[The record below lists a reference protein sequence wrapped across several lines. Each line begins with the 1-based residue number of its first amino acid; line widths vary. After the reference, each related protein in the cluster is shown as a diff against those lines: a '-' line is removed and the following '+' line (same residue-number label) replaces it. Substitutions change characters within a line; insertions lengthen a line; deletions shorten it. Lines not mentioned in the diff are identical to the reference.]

1 MCHKT
6 VNSIMTD
13 KFTILFYLW
22 NNRLNRHGKAPIMV
36 RISYRGKRKQFSSGH
51 SIEPHRWISGEATI
65 PELDADNDYIHSN
78 LLLIQ
83 DKLNRTYLQ
92 LQLEGHDFS
101 VEDIYTR
108 FQRKDIQEDYSLLWL
123 FEQYNQRTK
132 KLVGIEIKQVTYEKF
147 VQAAN
152 HLRRFIPF
160 KYGKKDYP
168 LKELKREFLEEFDYY
183 LKTELYFRQNSINK
197 LIQRTRKAVD
207 FALIQGY
214 IHRNPFLGF
223 RPKSYSKEVV
233 FLPEKELT
241 LLREYP
247 FADDRLALI
256 RDFFVFC
263 SYTGLAYH
271 EMSELRYEH
280 IQKGFDGKEWIMMKR
295 EKTGKP
301 ISIPLLP
308 IASEII
314 ERYRD
319 ERRGYVLPHY
329 CNQVINRYLKEI
341 ASIVGIRKNLTHHIA
356 RKTFA
361 STVLLYNDVPMEIVS
376 KLLGHASVKTT
387 EQYYSKVVQSKVS
400 QVMADLG
407 NKLSKK
413 R

>member
-1 MCHKT
+1 
-6 VNSIMTD
+6 MTD

-22 NNRLNRHGKAPIMV
+22 ISRLNRQGKAPVMA
-36 RISYRGKRKQFSSGH
+36 RLTYRNKVKQFSTGFNT
-51 SIEPHRWISGEATI
+51 EP
-65 PELDADNDYIHSN
+65 DNWDEIVQHTTCNEHINAN
-78 LLLIQ
+78 LLLLQ

-92 LQLEGHDFS
+92 LQLEGNDFS

-123 FEQYNQRTK
+123 FEQYNGRIK
-132 KLVGIEIKQVTYEKF
+132 KLVDIEIKQVTYEKF

-152 HLRRFIPF
+152 HIRRFILF
-160 KYGKKDYP
+160 KYSRKDYP

-183 LKTELYFRQNSINK
+183 LKTELHFRQNSINK
-197 LIQRTRKAVD
+197 LIQRTRKVVD

-223 RPKSYSKEVV
+223 RPKSYTKEVI
-233 FLPEKELT
+233 FLSEEELT
-241 LLREYP
+241 KLREYP
-247 FADDRLALI
+247 FADNRLALI

-280 IQKGFDGKEWIMMKR
+280 LQKGFDGKEWIMMKR

-301 ISIPLLP
+301 IAIPLLP
-308 IASEII
+308 IASGII

-319 ERRGYVLPHY
+319 EKRGYVLPHY

-341 ASIVGIRKNLTHHIA
+341 ASIVGIRNPHPPYSPENL
-356 RKTFA
+356 RKYCP
-361 STVLLYNDVPMEIVS
+361 SL
-376 KLLGHASVKTT
+376 
-387 EQYYSKVVQSKVS
+387 Q
-400 QVMADLG
+400 
-407 NKLSKK
+407 
-413 R
+413 

>member
-1 MCHKT
+1 
-6 VNSIMTD
+6 MTD
-13 KFTILFYLW
+13 KFTILFYPW
-22 NNRLNRHGKAPIMV
+22 ISRLNRQGKAPVMV
-36 RISYRGKRKQFSSGH
+36 RISYRGERKQFSSGY
-51 SIEPHRWISGEATI
+51 SIEPRFWISKESSI
-65 PELDADNDYIHSN
+65 PELSPGNEYIHSN
-78 LLLIQ
+78 LLLLQ

-92 LQLEGHDFS
+92 LQLEGNDFS

-108 FQRKDIQEDYSLLWL
+108 FQRKDIRQDHTILDL
-123 FEQYNQRTK
+123 FEEYNNRIK

-147 VQAAN
+147 TLTARHIAQ
-152 HLRRFIPF
+152 FIPF
-160 KYGKKDYP
+160 KYGRRDYLLKD
-168 LKELKREFLEEFDYY
+168 LKGDFLDEFDYF
-183 LKTELYFRQNSINK
+183 LKTEFHFRQNTINK
-197 LIQRTRKAVD
+197 FTQRTRKVVNYAVTCNYLQKD
-207 FALIQGY
+207 
-214 IHRNPFLGF
+214 PFMSF
-223 RPKSYSKEVV
+223 HPKPYNKEVV
-233 FLPEKELT
+233 FLTEEELKK
-241 LLREYP
+241 LRRYR
-247 FADDRLALI
+247 FADEKLTLI
-256 RDFFVFC
+256 RDFFIFC
-263 SYTGLAYH
+263 CYTGLAYH

-319 ERRGYVLPHY
+319 EKRGYVLPHY

-341 ASIVGIRKNLTHHIA
+341 ASIVGIRKTLTHHIA

-387 EQYYSKVVQSKVS
+387 EQYYGKVVQSKVS
-400 QVMADLG
+400 QVMANLG

-413 R
+413 